1 VTIVATRTAKPKK
14 VLKELGFQGC
24 SSTQALAG
32 QTILD
37 RPDQHQAIWKV
48 PKPSLARGTR
58 QRGIS
63 TSGHTPGE
71 EAADRW
77 ASDYGFG
84 WFHVSMSFLPFF
96 GCLVS
101 FVTPQM

>member
-1 VTIVATRTAKPKK
+1 MTIVATRTAKPKK

-32 QTILD
+32 HTILD

-58 QRGIS
+58 QYGWQ
-63 TSGHTPGE
+63 GL
-71 EAADRW
+71 
-77 ASDYGFG
+77 DYYFG
-84 WFHVSMSFLPFF
+84 LLPSVAQPPFP
-96 GCLVS
+96 L
-101 FVTPQM
+101 Q